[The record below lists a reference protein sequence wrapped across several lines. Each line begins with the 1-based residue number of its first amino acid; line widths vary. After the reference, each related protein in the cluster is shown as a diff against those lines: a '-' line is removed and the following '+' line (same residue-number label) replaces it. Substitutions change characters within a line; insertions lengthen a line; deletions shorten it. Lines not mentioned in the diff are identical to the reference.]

1 MRENRQSGS
10 EGGGSEA
17 NRFSL
22 PLYQAAE
29 PQDKAYGAAHVQI
42 LMPFLLTCGYRHTSI
57 VVFAL
62 VTYSGSN
69 KTLNPGMFISP
80 GPPILSP
87 SK

>member
-29 PQDKAYGAAHVQI
+29 PQDIKLGLQSNK
-42 LMPFLLTCGYRHTSI
+42 YRHGRRVHSQP
-57 VVFAL
+57 
-62 VTYSGSN
+62 
-69 KTLNPGMFISP
+69 TLSTC
-80 GPPILSP
+80 
-87 SK
+87 